1 MEWVLILTMHIM
13 KPSGQLPDVQVEM
26 IDGFTSES
34 ACSKAGNTLSM
45 TLLSQVNKHV
55 KQQAVEKGSKL
66 NLPSVFLECTR
77 IDK

>member
-34 ACSKAGNTLSM
+34 TCNQAGNTLSM
-45 TLLSQVNKHV
+45 TLLNQVNKHV
-55 KQQAVEKGSKL
+55 NQQAVGKGSKL
-66 NLPSVFLECTR
+66 NLPSIFLECTR
-77 IDK
+77 IEK